1 VTEMLIRRFV
11 PHGIGCRIM
20 ATQEVSVA
28 APLWPLVDMR
38 IEDLFGDRSFGLELD
53 PMATVLTG
61 ENGSGKSTLLK
72 ATDLLAK
79 ERWAEFSR
87 LPFRTL
93 ILRFNDGTEMSAENV
108 EGGVRIDSQGDTWT
122 FDRDTAAQF
131 DPHTLNQLRRR
142 ANLRI
147 RHGVVQSQQILL
159 RGHDLDP
166 EDEFAN
172 IVPPKW
178 LTDLVSRFTTKYISA
193 RRLEH
198 RLKPDSRTPS
208 EETPTPVVE
217 QYAEDLG
224 SRMRDHLSAYA
235 AESRKHERNLPAQIV
250 QAMQSE
256 PESAHALAQD
266 VENLQGEVRDLAD
279 SLARVG
285 LLYEDP
291 EQQLAQYP
299 QGKTEILLAV
309 REVYR
314 VARQRLEQLT
324 VLRTD
329 LEFFVSFLNSRLSGK
344 RIELNKEHGIS
355 VLLENGEMISPRQ
368 LSSGEQQLLALAYE
382 LLFGTAPNSV
392 VLLDEPELSLHVTWL
407 KGLLSAFLEMAEKRR
422 LQFIIATHAPSVFLG
437 HNELEQSLDLA
448 E

>member
-1 VTEMLIRRFV
+1 
-11 PHGIGCRIM
+11 M
-20 ATQEVSVA
+20 ANQEVSVA
-28 APLWPLVDMR
+28 APLWPLVDLR
-38 IEDLFGDRSFGLELD
+38 VEDLFGDRSFGLGLD
-53 PMATVLTG
+53 PLATVLTG
-61 ENGSGKSTLLK
+61 ENGSGKSTLLR
-72 ATDLLAK
+72 ATDFLAK
-79 ERWAEFSR
+79 ERWAELSR
-87 LPFRTL
+87 LPFSTL
-93 ILRFNDGTEMSAENV
+93 VLRFSDGTEISAENV
-108 EGGVRIDSQGDTWT
+108 EGGVQIRSQGEQWT

-131 DPHTLNQLRRR
+131 DPHTLNQLRHR
-142 ANLRI
+142 ANLRF
-147 RHGVVQSQQILL
+147 RHGVVHTQQMLV

-166 EDEFAN
+166 DDEFAN
-172 IVPPKW
+172 IVAPKW
-178 LTDLVSRFTTKYISA
+178 LTDLISRLTTKYISA

-198 RLKPDSRTPS
+198 RLRPDSPTPS
-208 EETPTPVVE
+208 EDTPTPVVE
-217 QYAEDLG
+217 QYAENLG
-224 SRMRDHLSAYA
+224 SRMRDQLSAYA

-256 PESAHALAQD
+256 PDSPQELAQD
-266 VENLQGEVRDLAD
+266 VEQLQNEVRDMAD

-299 QGKTEILLAV
+299 QDKTAILLAV

-324 VLRTD
+324 ALRTD

-344 RIELNKEHGIS
+344 ELVLNKEHGLS
-355 VLLENGEMISPRQ
+355 VLLDSGEMISPSQ

-382 LLFGTAPNSV
+382 LLFETAPNSV

>member
-1 VTEMLIRRFV
+1 
-11 PHGIGCRIM
+11 M
-20 ATQEVSVA
+20 ASQEVSVA

-38 IEDLFGDRSFGLELD
+38 VVDLFGDRSFGLEID

-61 ENGSGKSTLLK
+61 ENGSGKSTLLR

-79 ERWAEFSR
+79 ERWAEFSQ

-93 ILRFNDGTEMSAENV
+93 VLRFNDGTEISAENI
-108 EGGVRIDSQGDTWT
+108 EGGVQIQSQDEEWT

-142 ANLRI
+142 AGLRL
-147 RHGVVQSQQILL
+147 RPGVMANQQILL
-159 RGHDLDP
+159 RGQEVVP
-166 EDEFAN
+166 GDEFEN
-172 IVPPKW
+172 IVAPKW

-198 RLKPDSRTPS
+198 RLRPDSRSPS
-208 EETPTPVVE
+208 EEQPTPVVE

-224 SRMRDHLSAYA
+224 ARMRDHLSAYA

-256 PESAHALAQD
+256 PDSPHELAQD
-266 VENLQGEVRDLAD
+266 VETLQSEVRDLAD

-299 QGKTEILLAV
+299 QNKTAILLAV

-329 LEFFVSFLNSRLSGK
+329 LEFFISFLNNRLSGK
-344 RIELNKEHGIS
+344 KIELNKEHGIS
-355 VLLENGEMISPRQ
+355 VLLDNGEMISPSQ

-382 LLFGTAPNSV
+382 LLFGTAPNSI

-407 KGLLSAFLEMAEKRR
+407 KGLLSAFLEMAERRR

>member
-1 VTEMLIRRFV
+1 MVTN
-11 PHGIGCRIM
+11 PG
-20 ATQEVSVA
+20 ASVD
-28 APLWPLVDMR
+28 APLWPLADIRVV
-38 IEDLFGDRSFGLELD
+38 DLFGDRNFSLSLD
-53 PMATVLTG
+53 PTATVLTG
-61 ENGSGKSTLLK
+61 ENGSGKSTLLR
-72 ATDLLAK
+72 ATDFLAK
-79 ERWAEFSR
+79 EQWEEFSR
-87 LPFRTL
+87 LPFRAL
-93 ILRFNDGTEMSAENV
+93 ALRFDDGAEMSAETV
-108 EGGVRIDSQGDTWT
+108 EGGVQIRSQGEKWT

-131 DPHTLNQLRRR
+131 DPHTLSQLRRR
-142 ANLRI
+142 AKLRL
-147 RHGVVQSQQILL
+147 RPGVIQNQQILL
-159 RGHDLDP
+159 RGQDAP
-166 EDEFAN
+166 GAGDEFEH
-172 IVPPKW
+172 IIPPKW
-178 LTDLVSRFTTKYISA
+178 VTDLVSRFTTKYISA

-198 RLKPDSRTPS
+198 RLRPDPRTPS

-217 QYAEDLG
+217 QYAEQLG
-224 SRMRDHLSAYA
+224 GRMRDHLSAYA

-256 PESAHALAQD
+256 PQSADQLAQD
-266 VENLQGEVRDLAD
+266 VEDLQNEVRDLAD

-299 QGKTEILLAV
+299 QDKTAILLAV

-314 VARQRLEQLT
+314 VARERLEQLT

-344 RIELNKEHGIS
+344 QVELNKEHGIA
-355 VLLENGEMISPRQ
+355 VQLDNGQMIAPSQ

-407 KGLLSAFLEMAEKRR
+407 KGLLSSFLEMAEKRR
-422 LQFIIATHAPSVFLG
+422 LQFVIATHAPSVFLG
-437 HNELEQSLDLA
+437 HNELEQSLDLVA